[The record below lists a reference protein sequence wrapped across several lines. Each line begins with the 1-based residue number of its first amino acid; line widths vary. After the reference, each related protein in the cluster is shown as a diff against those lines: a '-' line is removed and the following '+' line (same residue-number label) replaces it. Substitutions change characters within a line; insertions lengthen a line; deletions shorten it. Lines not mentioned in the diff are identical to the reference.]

1 MAAAMVEAIAA
12 DGHQISVSRRSHSHA
27 RRLSARFE
35 NVAISDN
42 QTVIDNAEIVI
53 LGLLAEVATDLLPRL
68 SFREEQQVISLMAG
82 IAHRQVCGLVHPAK
96 SVTIAI
102 PFPFIAKGGSP
113 ILTYPQGDIVRAL
126 FGNKNKLFTM
136 ETEDALNAFMAA
148 QAVMSPVLKLL
159 EQSAGWL
166 SERGVEKVQAE
177 QFLTSLVGGAL
188 SARSADEANLFATM
202 LDELNTKGGLNAELR
217 EHMMS
222 AGMNEALID
231 GLERLEMRLKGP

>member
-1 MAAAMVEAIAA
+1 
-12 DGHQISVSRRSHSHA
+12 
-27 RRLSARFE
+27 
-35 NVAISDN
+35 
-42 QTVIDNAEIVI
+42 
-53 LGLLAEVATDLLPRL
+53 
-68 SFREEQQVISLMAG
+68 
-82 IAHRQVCGLVHPAK
+82 
-96 SVTIAI
+96 
-102 PFPFIAKGGSP
+102 
-113 ILTYPQGDIVRAL
+113 
-126 FGNKNKLFTM
+126 
-136 ETEDALNAFMAA
+136 MAA

-166 SERGVEKVQAE
+166 SERGIERVQAE

-188 SARSADEANLFATM
+188 SARSAGEANLFATM